1 LLPSKRKPRRRIDFE
16 TEAGFENKEL
26 QRFGAHRLDR
36 ERNNRMLKKSSIAK
50 RLTLGFGAVLTLL
63 LVIAGAGYWGM
74 ESVTRETVSML
85 RGDSKISQLAD
96 EAKIATLEL
105 RRYEKD
111 TLLNMDNKPVMQGYQ
126 EKWKT
131 EIARLRSIVNDLD
144 TRVSSDSSKQL
155 VVAMER
161 EIATYERGV
170 DAVVAGIND
179 GAIKTPQQGN
189 AKVVEVKDE
198 IHRMEAA
205 ATDLSEKHRK
215 IMADKEETITAFAR
229 QTAFAMFG
237 VVLLTFVVATFVTL
251 VVSRGITRPVKA
263 MANHLGE
270 MAQGGGD
277 LTRRIEI
284 ISHDEVGEMAN
295 SFNSFVKKLE
305 EIISEVRLGSDGIAS
320 AAAQVAASAAS
331 LSQGTSEQAASIE
344 ETTSSLEQMSASI
357 TQNADNSRQMEQMAL
372 KGARDSEESG
382 GAVRESVTA
391 MKQIAEK
398 ISIIEEIAYQ
408 TNLLA
413 LNAAIEAAR
422 AGEHGRGFAVVATE
436 VRKLAERSQ
445 TAAQEIGGLAG
456 NSVGVAERSG
466 ELLKELVPAIKKTA
480 ELVQEVSASSREQSS
495 GVTQINKAMAAVDT
509 VTQRNASSAEELSST
524 AEELAAQSEA
534 LQQLMAFF
542 RVAGERSPVRTKST
556 EHKSLQHLAV
566 PVVGPK
572 KTNGS
577 ALEHNFTRF

>member
-1 LLPSKRKPRRRIDFE
+1 ME
-16 TEAGFENKEL
+16 T
-26 QRFGAHRLDR
+26 DR
-36 ERNNRMLKKSSIAK
+36 ERNNRMLKKSTIAK
-50 RLTLGFGAVLTLL
+50 RLALGFGVVLLLL
-63 LVIAGAGYWGM
+63 LVVAVAGYWGM

-85 RGDSKISQLAD
+85 RGDSKVSQRAD

-111 TLLNMDNKPVMQGYQ
+111 TLLNMDNKPAMQNYQ
-126 EKWKT
+126 EKWKAQVA
-131 EIARLRSIVNDLD
+131 ELRSIVSDLD
-144 TRVSSDSSKQL
+144 TRVASDSSKQL
-155 VVAMER
+155 VAAMER
-161 EIATYERGV
+161 EIAAYERGV

-179 GAIKTPQQGN
+179 GTIKTPQQGN
-189 AKVVEVKDE
+189 AKVTAVKEE

-229 QTAFAMFG
+229 QTALVMFS
-237 VVLLTFVVATFVTL
+237 VVLVTFIVATFVTL
-251 VVSRGITRPVKA
+251 MVSRGITRPVKA
-263 MANHLGE
+263 MADHLGE

-284 ISHDEVGEMAN
+284 VSHDEIGQMAN

-357 TQNADNSRQMEQMAL
+357 TQNAENSRQMEQMAV

-542 RVAGERSPVRTKST
+542 RVAGERISSATRKPAAEQKS
-556 EHKSLQHLAV
+556 SQHLQAIA
-566 PVVGPK
+566 PR

>member
-1 LLPSKRKPRRRIDFE
+1 
-16 TEAGFENKEL
+16 
-26 QRFGAHRLDR
+26 
-36 ERNNRMLKKSSIAK
+36 MLKKASIAR
-50 RLTLGFGAVLTLL
+50 RLALGFGVVLFLL
-63 LVIAGAGYWGM
+63 LVVSTAGYWGM
-74 ESVTRETVSML
+74 ESITGETVAML

-96 EAKIATLEL
+96 EAKITTLEL

-111 TLLNMDNKPVMQGYQ
+111 TLLNMENKPVMLSYL
-126 EKWKT
+126 EKWKGQLET
-131 EIARLRSIVNDLD
+131 LRSIVTELN
-144 TRVSSDSSKQL
+144 TRVSSDSSKVL
-155 VVAMER
+155 VAAMDR
-161 EIATYERGV
+161 EILSYERGF
-170 DAVVAGIND
+170 DAVITGISD
-179 GAIKTPQQGN
+179 GTIKSSEQGN
-189 AKVVEVKDE
+189 AKIAEVKDE

-205 ATDLSEKHRK
+205 ATDLADKHRK
-215 IMADKEETITAFAR
+215 IMADKEVTINSFAR
-229 QTAFAMFG
+229 QTGLIMFA
-237 VVLLTFVVATFVTL
+237 VVLLTFGAATLVTV

-263 MANHLGE
+263 MAEHLGE
-270 MAQGGGD
+270 MAQGSGD
-277 LTRRIEI
+277 LTKRIDI
-284 ISHDEVGEMAN
+284 SSHDEVGEMAT

-305 EIISEVRLGSDGIAS
+305 EIIAEVRTGSDGIAS
-320 AAAQVAASAAS
+320 AATQVASSAAS

-382 GAVRESVTA
+382 SAVRESVTA
-391 MKQIAEK
+391 MKQIAER

-445 TAAQEIGGLAG
+445 TAAQEIGGLAA

-466 ELLKELVPAIKKTA
+466 ELLGELVPAIKKTS
-480 ELVQEVSASSREQSS
+480 ELVQEVSASSREQAS
-495 GVTQINKAMAAVDT
+495 GVNQINKAMASVDT

-542 RVAGERSPVRTKST
+542 RVAGERSAPARRHFDQKPSPYVAQHFTPVPAAPS
-556 EHKSLQHLAV
+556 
-566 PVVGPK
+566 PK
-572 KTNGS
+572 KVNGS
-577 ALEHNFTRF
+577 AIDHSFSRF

>member
-1 LLPSKRKPRRRIDFE
+1 ME
-16 TEAGFENKEL
+16 T
-26 QRFGAHRLDR
+26 DR

-50 RLTLGFGAVLTLL
+50 RLALGFGVVLFL
-63 LVIAGAGYWGM
+63 LVVIAVAGYWGM

-85 RGDSKISQLAD
+85 RGDSKVSQLAD

-111 TLLNMDNKPVMQGYQ
+111 TLLNMDSKPAMQSYL
-126 EKWKT
+126 EKWKAQVS
-131 EIARLRSIVNDLD
+131 ELRSIVSDLD
-144 TRVSSDSSKQL
+144 ARVASDSSKQL
-155 VVAMER
+155 VAAMER
-161 EIATYERGV
+161 EIAAYERGV

-179 GAIKTPQQGN
+179 GTIKTPQQGN
-189 AKVVEVKDE
+189 ARVTEVKEE

-205 ATDLSEKHRK
+205 ATDLSEKHRR

-229 QTAFAMFG
+229 QTALVMFM
-237 VVLLTFVVATFVTL
+237 VVLVTFIVATFVTFA
-251 VVSRGITRPVKA
+251 VSRGITRPVKA
-263 MANHLGE
+263 MADHLGE
-270 MAQGGGD
+270 MAEGSGD
-277 LTRRIEI
+277 LTKRIEV
-284 ISHDEVGEMAN
+284 ISHDEVGQMAN
-295 SFNSFVKKLE
+295 SFNAFVTKLE
-305 EIISEVRLGSDGIAS
+305 EIISEVRTSSDGIAS
-320 AAAQVAASAAS
+320 AAGQVASSAAS

-357 TQNADNSRQMEQMAL
+357 TQNAENSRQMEQMAV

-382 GAVRESVTA
+382 AAVRESVTA

-422 AGEHGRGFAVVATE
+422 AGEHGRGFAVVAAE

-466 ELLKELVPAIKKTA
+466 ELLRELVPAIKKTS

-542 RVAGERSPVRTKST
+542 RVAEKRKVLVIREPPA
-556 EHKSLQHLAV
+556 EHKPFQYPLPTIA
-566 PVVGPK
+566 PR

-577 ALEHNFTRF
+577 ALEYFTHF

>member
-1 LLPSKRKPRRRIDFE
+1 
-16 TEAGFENKEL
+16 
-26 QRFGAHRLDR
+26 
-36 ERNNRMLKKSSIAK
+36 MLKKSSIAK
-50 RLTLGFGAVLTLL
+50 RLALGFGVVLFLL
-63 LVIAGAGYWGM
+63 LVVAAAGYWGM

-96 EAKIATLEL
+96 EAKISTLEL

-111 TLLNMDNKPVMQGYQ
+111 TLLNMDNRTIMQNYQ
-126 EKWKT
+126 EKWK
-131 EIARLRSIVNDLD
+131 AQLSDLRSTVSELD
-144 TRVSSDSSKQL
+144 TRVSSDGSKQL
-155 VVAMER
+155 VSAMER
-161 EIATYERGV
+161 EIAAYERGV

-179 GAIKTPQQGN
+179 GTIKTPQQGN
-189 AKVVEVKDE
+189 AKVAEVKDE

-215 IMADKEETITAFAR
+215 IMADKEETITSFAR
-229 QTAFAMFG
+229 QTAIVMFA
-237 VVLLTFVVATFVTL
+237 VVLVTFIAATFVTL
-251 VVSRGITRPVKA
+251 LVSRGITRPVRA
-263 MANHLGE
+263 MADHLSE

-277 LTRRIEI
+277 LTKRIEI
-284 ISHDEVGEMAN
+284 GSHDEVGQMAN
-295 SFNSFVKKLE
+295 SFNGFVKKLE
-305 EIISEVRLGSDGIAS
+305 EIISEVRVSSDGVAS
-320 AAAQVAASAAS
+320 AASQVAASAAS

-357 TQNADNSRQMEQMAL
+357 TQNAENSRQMEQMAV

-445 TAAQEIGGLAG
+445 TAAQEIGGLAA
-456 NSVGVAERSG
+456 NSVAVAERSG
-466 ELLKELVPAIKKTA
+466 ELLKELVPAIKKTS

-495 GVTQINKAMAAVDT
+495 GVVQINKAMASVDT

-542 RVAGERSPVRTKST
+542 RVAGERIAAATRKPAPEQKPF
-556 EHKSLQHLAV
+556 QHLTQRIA
-566 PVVGPK
+566 PIKP
-572 KTNGS
+572 NGS
-577 ALEHNFTRF
+577 AVEHNFTRF

>member
-1 LLPSKRKPRRRIDFE
+1 
-16 TEAGFENKEL
+16 
-26 QRFGAHRLDR
+26 
-36 ERNNRMLKKSSIAK
+36 MLKKSTIAK
-50 RLTLGFGAVLTLL
+50 RLALGFGVVLFLL
-63 LVIAGAGYWGM
+63 IVVAAAGYWGM
-74 ESVTRETVSML
+74 DSVTHETISML

-96 EAKIATLEL
+96 EAKIITLEL

-111 TLLNMDNKPVMQGYQ
+111 TLLNMDNKPVMQSYQ
-126 EKWKT
+126 EKLK
-131 EIARLRSIVNDLD
+131 EQLAQLHSVVGDLD
-144 TRVSSDSSKQL
+144 SRVTSDSSKQL
-155 VVAMER
+155 VTAMDR
-161 EIATYERGV
+161 EIAAYERGV
-170 DAVVAGIND
+170 SAVVTGIND
-179 GAIKTPQQGN
+179 GSIKTPQQGN
-189 AKVVEVKDE
+189 AKVTEVKDE

-205 ATDLSEKHRK
+205 ATDLADKHRK
-215 IMADKEETITAFAR
+215 IMADKEETINAFAR
-229 QTAFAMFG
+229 QTAMVMFTI
-237 VVLLTFVVATFVTL
+237 VVITFITATFVTI

-263 MANHLGE
+263 MADHLGE
-270 MAQGGGD
+270 MAQGSGD
-277 LTRRIEI
+277 LTKRIEI
-284 ISHDEVGEMAN
+284 GSHDEVGQMAT

-305 EIISEVRLGSDGIAS
+305 EIIGEVRTSSDGIAS
-320 AAAQVAASAAS
+320 AASQVASSAAS

-344 ETTSSLEQMSASI
+344 ETTSSLEEMSASI
-357 TQNADNSRQMEQMAL
+357 TQNAENSRQMEQMAV

-382 GAVRESVTA
+382 SAVKESVTA

-398 ISIIEEIAYQ
+398 ITIIEEIAYQ

-445 TAAQEIGGLAG
+445 TAAQEIGGLAA

-466 ELLKELVPAIKKTA
+466 ELLRELVPSIKKTS

-495 GVTQINKAMAAVDT
+495 GVVQINKAMASVDT

-542 RVAGERSPVRTKST
+542 RVAGERIAAARRTST
-556 EHKSLQHLAV
+556 EHKPFQHAASVV
-566 PVVGPK
+566 PSAAAAPK
-572 KTNGS
+572 KANGS
-577 ALEHNFTRF
+577 AVEHNFTRF

>member
-1 LLPSKRKPRRRIDFE
+1 
-16 TEAGFENKEL
+16 
-26 QRFGAHRLDR
+26 
-36 ERNNRMLKKSSIAK
+36 MLKKSSIAK
-50 RLTLGFGAVLTLL
+50 RLALGFGVVLVLL
-63 LVIAGAGYWGM
+63 LVVAAAGYWGM

-85 RGDSKISQLAD
+85 RGDSKVSQLAD

-111 TLLNMDNKPVMQGYQ
+111 TLLNMDNKPVMQSYQ
-126 EKWKT
+126 EKWKAELSVLQST
-131 EIARLRSIVNDLD
+131 VSDLD
-144 TRVSSDSSKQL
+144 ARVTSDSGKQL
-155 VVAMER
+155 VSAMER

-170 DAVVAGIND
+170 AATVAGIND
-179 GAIKTPQQGN
+179 GTIKTPQQGN
-189 AKVVEVKDE
+189 AKVAEVKAE
-198 IHRMEAA
+198 VHRMEAA
-205 ATDLSEKHRK
+205 ATDFSEKHRK
-215 IMADKEETITAFAR
+215 IMADKEETITGFAR
-229 QTAFAMFG
+229 QTGFVMFT
-237 VVLLTFVVATFVTL
+237 VVLITFIAATFVTL
-251 VVSRGITRPVKA
+251 AVSRGITRPVKA
-263 MANHLGE
+263 MAAHLDE

-277 LTRRIEI
+277 LTKRIEI
-284 ISHDEVGEMAN
+284 ISHDEVGQMAN

-305 EIISEVRLGSDGIAS
+305 DIIAEVRISSDGVAS

-357 TQNADNSRQMEQMAL
+357 TQNAENSRQMEHMAV

-445 TAAQEIGGLAG
+445 TAAQEIGGLAA

-466 ELLKELVPAIKKTA
+466 ELLRELVPAIKKTS
-480 ELVQEVSASSREQSS
+480 ELVQEVTASSREQSS
-495 GVTQINKAMAAVDT
+495 GVVQINKAMAAVDT

-542 RVAGERSPVRTKST
+542 RVAGERIASATRKPAP
-556 EHKSLQHLAV
+556 EHTPFQHLTPTAA
-566 PVVGPK
+566 PK
-572 KTNGS
+572 KANGS
-577 ALEHNFTRF
+577 AIEHNFTRF

>member
-1 LLPSKRKPRRRIDFE
+1 
-16 TEAGFENKEL
+16 
-26 QRFGAHRLDR
+26 
-36 ERNNRMLKKSSIAK
+36 MLKKFSIAK
-50 RLTLGFGAVLTLL
+50 RLALGFGVVLSLL
-63 LVIAGAGYWGM
+63 LVVAIAGYWGM
-74 ESVTRETVSML
+74 ESVTHETVSML
-85 RGDSKISQLAD
+85 RGDSKVSQLAD

-111 TLLNMDNKPVMQGYQ
+111 TLLNMENKPLMQSYQ
-126 EKWKT
+126 DKWKAQLA
-131 EIARLRSIVNDLD
+131 ELRSIVTDLD
-144 TRVSSDSSKQL
+144 TRVASDSSKQL
-155 VVAMER
+155 VLAMES
-161 EIATYERGV
+161 EIAAYERGV
-170 DAVVAGIND
+170 DAVVAGINE
-179 GAIKTPQQGN
+179 GTIKTPEQGN
-189 AKVVEVKDE
+189 AKVAEVKEE

-205 ATDLSEKHRK
+205 ATDLSAKHRK
-215 IMADKEETITAFAR
+215 IMADKDETITAFAR
-229 QTAFAMFG
+229 QTALVMFL
-237 VVLLTFVVATFVTL
+237 VVLVTFIVATFVTFAI
-251 VVSRGITRPVKA
+251 SRGITRPVKA
-263 MANHLGE
+263 MADHLGE
-270 MAQGGGD
+270 MAQGSGD
-277 LTRRIEI
+277 LTKRIEI
-284 ISHDEVGEMAN
+284 ISHDEVGQMAN
-295 SFNSFVKKLE
+295 SFNAFVTKLE
-305 EIISEVRLGSDGIAS
+305 EIISEVRTSSDGIAS
-320 AAAQVAASAAS
+320 AAAQVATSAAS
-331 LSQGTSEQAASIE
+331 LSQGTSEQAASVE
-344 ETTSSLEQMSASI
+344 ETTSSLEQISASI
-357 TQNADNSRQMEQMAL
+357 NQNADNSRQMEQMAV

-382 GAVRESVTA
+382 GAVRESVKA

-422 AGEHGRGFAVVATE
+422 AGEHGRGFAVVAAE

-495 GVTQINKAMAAVDT
+495 GVTQINKAMSAVDT

-534 LQQLMAFF
+534 LQQFMAFF
-542 RVAGERSPVRTKST
+542 RVAGERIASTVRKPSA
-556 EHKSLQHLAV
+556 EHKPFQHLAHTIV
-566 PVVGPK
+566 PR

>member
-1 LLPSKRKPRRRIDFE
+1 
-16 TEAGFENKEL
+16 
-26 QRFGAHRLDR
+26 
-36 ERNNRMLKKSSIAK
+36 MLKKSSIAK
-50 RLTLGFGAVLTLL
+50 RLALGFGVVLFLL
-63 LVIAGAGYWGM
+63 LFVAAAGYWGM
-74 ESVTRETVSML
+74 DSVTHETISML

-96 EAKIATLEL
+96 EAKITTLEL

-111 TLLNMDNKPVMQGYQ
+111 TLLNMDNKPVMQSYQ
-126 EKWKT
+126 EKWK
-131 EIARLRSIVNDLD
+131 EQLAQLHSVVGDLD
-144 TRVSSDSSKQL
+144 SRVTSDTSKQL
-155 VVAMER
+155 VTAMDR
-161 EIATYERGV
+161 EIAAYERGV
-170 DAVVAGIND
+170 QGVVAGIND
-179 GAIKTPQQGN
+179 GSIKTPQQGN
-189 AKVVEVKDE
+189 AKVTEVKDE

-205 ATDLSEKHRK
+205 ATDLAEKHRK
-215 IMADKEETITAFAR
+215 IMADKEDVINAFAR
-229 QTAFAMFG
+229 QTALVMFT
-237 VVLLTFVVATFVTL
+237 VVIITFIAATLVTI

-263 MANHLGE
+263 MAEHLGE
-270 MAQGGGD
+270 MAQGSGD
-277 LTRRIEI
+277 LTKRIEI
-284 ISHDEVGEMAN
+284 GSHDEVGQMAT

-305 EIISEVRLGSDGIAS
+305 EIISEVRTSSDGIAS
-320 AAAQVAASAAS
+320 AASQVASSAAS

-357 TQNADNSRQMEQMAL
+357 TQNAENSRQMEQMAV

-382 GAVRESVTA
+382 SAVRESVNA

-398 ISIIEEIAYQ
+398 ITIIEEIAYQ

-445 TAAQEIGGLAG
+445 TAAQEIGGLAA

-466 ELLKELVPAIKKTA
+466 ELLRELVPSIKKTS

-495 GVTQINKAMAAVDT
+495 GVAQINKAMSSVDT

-542 RVAGERSPVRTKST
+542 RVASERITAARRTT
-556 EHKSLQHLAV
+556 EHKPFQHLTPAIASGAV
-566 PVVGPK
+566 PPK
-572 KTNGS
+572 KANGS
-577 ALEHNFTRF
+577 AAEHNFTRF

>member
-1 LLPSKRKPRRRIDFE
+1 ML
-16 TEAGFENKEL
+16 
-26 QRFGAHRLDR
+26 
-36 ERNNRMLKKSSIAK
+36 NNSSIAK
-50 RLTLGFGAVLTLL
+50 RLALGFGIVLFLL
-63 LVIAGAGYWGM
+63 LVIAVAGYWGM

-111 TLLNMDNKPVMQGYQ
+111 TLLNMDNKATMQDYQ
-126 EKWKT
+126 EKWK
-131 EIARLRSIVNDLD
+131 AQVADLRSIVSDLD
-144 TRVSSDSSKQL
+144 SRVSSDDSKQL
-155 VVAMER
+155 VNAMER
-161 EIATYERGV
+161 EIAAYERGV

-189 AKVVEVKDE
+189 AKVTEVKDE

-205 ATDLSEKHRK
+205 ATALSEKHRK

-229 QTAFAMFG
+229 QTALVMFL
-237 VVLLTFVVATFVTL
+237 VVFVTFIAATFVTL
-251 VVSRGITRPVKA
+251 FVSRGITRPVRA
-263 MANHLGE
+263 MADHLGE

-277 LTRRIEI
+277 LTKRIEI
-284 ISHDEVGEMAN
+284 ISHDEVGQMAN
-295 SFNSFVKKLE
+295 SFNAFVKKLE
-305 EIISEVRLGSDGIAS
+305 EIISEVRVSSDGVAS
-320 AAAQVAASAAS
+320 AATQVAASAAS

-357 TQNADNSRQMEQMAL
+357 TQNAENSRQMEQMAI

-382 GAVRESVTA
+382 GAVRESVSA

-445 TAAQEIGGLAG
+445 TAAQEIGGLAA
-456 NSVGVAERSG
+456 NSVAVAERSG
-466 ELLKELVPAIKKTA
+466 ELLRELVPAIKKTS

-495 GVTQINKAMAAVDT
+495 GVVQINKAMSSVDT

-542 RVAGERSPVRTKST
+542 RVAGERLASAARRPSPEQKPF
-556 EHKSLQHLAV
+556 HLAPSV
-566 PVVGPK
+566 LPK
-572 KTNGS
+572 KVNGS
-577 ALEHNFTRF
+577 AVEHNFTRF

>member
-1 LLPSKRKPRRRIDFE
+1 
-16 TEAGFENKEL
+16 
-26 QRFGAHRLDR
+26 
-36 ERNNRMLKKSSIAK
+36 MLKKSSIAK
-50 RLTLGFGAVLTLL
+50 RLAIGFGIVLFLL
-63 LVIAGAGYWGM
+63 LVVAVAGYWGM
-74 ESVTRETVSML
+74 ESVTHETVSML

-96 EAKIATLEL
+96 EAKIITLEL

-111 TLLNMDNKPVMQGYQ
+111 TLLNMDNKPVMQSYQ

-131 EIARLRSIVNDLD
+131 QVSQLRSVVSDLNA
-144 TRVSSDSSKQL
+144 RVAADGSKQL
-155 VVAMER
+155 VASMEH
-161 EIATYERGV
+161 EIAAYQRGV

-179 GAIKTPQQGN
+179 GTIKTPQQGN
-189 AKVVEVKDE
+189 AKVTEVKEE

-205 ATDLSEKHRK
+205 ATDLSDKHRK
-215 IMADKEETITAFAR
+215 IMADKEETITSFAR
-229 QTAFAMFG
+229 QTALVMLT
-237 VVLLTFVVATFVTL
+237 VVLITFLVATFVTL
-251 VVSRGITRPVKA
+251 AVSRGITRPVKA
-263 MANHLGE
+263 MADHLGE
-270 MAQGGGD
+270 MAQGSGD
-277 LTRRIEI
+277 LTKRIEI
-284 ISHDEVGEMAN
+284 ISHDEVGQMAN
-295 SFNSFVKKLE
+295 SFNSFVTKLE
-305 EIISEVRLGSDGIAS
+305 EIISEVRTSSDGIAS
-320 AAAQVAASAAS
+320 AAGQVAASAAS

-357 TQNADNSRQMEQMAL
+357 TQNAENSRQMEQMAV

-391 MKQIAEK
+391 MKQIAQK

-422 AGEHGRGFAVVATE
+422 AGEHGRGFAVVAAE

-466 ELLKELVPAIKKTA
+466 ELLNELVPAIKKTA

-542 RVAGERSPVRTKST
+542 RVAGERIASGKRKPPA
-556 EHKSLQHLAV
+556 EHKPFQHLAQTIA
-566 PVVGPK
+566 PR

-577 ALEHNFTRF
+577 AVEHNFTRF

>member
-1 LLPSKRKPRRRIDFE
+1 
-16 TEAGFENKEL
+16 
-26 QRFGAHRLDR
+26 
-36 ERNNRMLKKSSIAK
+36 MLKKSSIAK
-50 RLTLGFGAVLTLL
+50 RLALGFGVVLLLL
-63 LVIAGAGYWGM
+63 LVVAAAGYWGM

-85 RGDSKISQLAD
+85 RGDSKVSQLAD

-111 TLLNMDNKPVMQGYQ
+111 TLLNMDNKPVMQSYQ
-126 EKWKT
+126 EKWKAQLSVLQST
-131 EIARLRSIVNDLD
+131 VSDLD
-144 TRVSSDSSKQL
+144 ARVTSDNGKQL
-155 VVAMER
+155 VSAMER

-170 DAVVAGIND
+170 AATVAGIND
-179 GAIKTPQQGN
+179 GTIKTPQQGN
-189 AKVVEVKDE
+189 AKVTEVKAE

-205 ATDLSEKHRK
+205 ATDFSEKHRK
-215 IMADKEETITAFAR
+215 IMADKEETITGFAR
-229 QTAFAMFG
+229 QTGFVMFT
-237 VVLLTFVVATFVTL
+237 VVLITFIAATFVTFA
-251 VVSRGITRPVKA
+251 VSRGITRPVKA
-263 MANHLGE
+263 MAAHLDE

-277 LTRRIEI
+277 LTKRIEI
-284 ISHDEVGEMAN
+284 ISHDEVGQMAN

-305 EIISEVRLGSDGIAS
+305 DIISEVRISSDGVAS

-357 TQNADNSRQMEQMAL
+357 TQNAENSRQMEHMAI

-445 TAAQEIGGLAG
+445 TAAQEIGGLAA
-456 NSVGVAERSG
+456 NNVGVAERSG
-466 ELLKELVPAIKKTA
+466 ELLRELVPAIKKTS
-480 ELVQEVSASSREQSS
+480 ELVQEVTASSREQSS
-495 GVTQINKAMAAVDT
+495 GVVQINKAMAAVDT

-542 RVAGERSPVRTKST
+542 RVAERIATATRKPAP
-556 EHKSLQHLAV
+556 EHTPFQYLA
-566 PVVGPK
+566 PTAAPK
-572 KTNGS
+572 KANGS
-577 ALEHNFTRF
+577 AIEHNFTRF

>member
-1 LLPSKRKPRRRIDFE
+1 
-16 TEAGFENKEL
+16 
-26 QRFGAHRLDR
+26 
-36 ERNNRMLKKSSIAK
+36 MLKKSSIAK
-50 RLTLGFGAVLTLL
+50 RLALGFGVVLFLL
-63 LVIAGAGYWGM
+63 LVVAIAGYWGM
-74 ESVTRETVSML
+74 ESITHETVAML

-96 EAKIATLEL
+96 EAKILTLEL
-105 RRYEKD
+105 RRFEKD
-111 TLLNMDNKPVMQGYQ
+111 TLLNMDNKPVMQSYQ
-126 EKWKT
+126 EKWK
-131 EIARLRSIVNDLD
+131 AQLAALQSVVSDLD
-144 TRVSSDSSKQL
+144 TRVTSESSKQL
-155 VVAMER
+155 VAAMNR

-170 DAVVAGIND
+170 QATVAGIND
-179 GAIKTPQQGN
+179 GTIKTPQQGN
-189 AKVVEVKDE
+189 AKITEVKDE

-205 ATDLSEKHRK
+205 ATELADKHRK
-215 IMADKEETITAFAR
+215 IMADKEEIITAFAR
-229 QTAFAMFG
+229 QTALVMFI
-237 VVLLTFVVATFVTL
+237 VVLITFAAATFVTV

-263 MANHLGE
+263 MAEHLGE
-270 MAQGGGD
+270 MAQGSGD
-277 LTRRIEI
+277 LTKRIEI
-284 ISHDEVGEMAN
+284 GSHDEVGQMAT

-305 EIISEVRLGSDGIAS
+305 EIISEVRTSSDGIAS
-320 AAAQVAASAAS
+320 AASQVASSAAS

-357 TQNADNSRQMEQMAL
+357 TQNAENSRQMEQMAV

-382 GAVRESVTA
+382 SAVRESVTA

-445 TAAQEIGGLAG
+445 TAAQEIGGLAA

-466 ELLKELVPAIKKTA
+466 QKLAELVPAIKKTS

-495 GVTQINKAMAAVDT
+495 GVAQINKAMSSVDT

-542 RVAGERSPVRTKST
+542 RVAGERIAGARKTLV
-556 EHKSLQHLAV
+556 EHKPLQHITPAIAV
-566 PVVGPK
+566 PPK
-572 KTNGS
+572 KVNGS
-577 ALEHNFTRF
+577 AAEHNFTRF

>member
-1 LLPSKRKPRRRIDFE
+1 
-16 TEAGFENKEL
+16 
-26 QRFGAHRLDR
+26 
-36 ERNNRMLKKSSIAK
+36 
-50 RLTLGFGAVLTLL
+50 
-63 LVIAGAGYWGM
+63 M

-111 TLLNMDNKPVMQGYQ
+111 TLLNLDNKAVMQGYQ

-131 EIARLRSIVNDLD
+131 EVSDLRAIVGDLEA
-144 TRVSSDSSKQL
+144 RVSSDGSKQL
-155 VVAMER
+155 VAAMER

-170 DAVVAGIND
+170 DAVVVGIND
-179 GAIKTPQQGN
+179 GTIKTPQQGN
-189 AKVVEVKDE
+189 AKVTEVKDE

-205 ATDLSEKHRK
+205 VTEISEKQGK
-215 IMADKEETITAFAR
+215 GLADKEETITAFAR
-229 QTAFAMFG
+229 QTALVMLLI
-237 VVLLTFVVATFVTL
+237 VLATFIAATL
-251 VVSRGITRPVKA
+251 VTFFVSRGITRPVRA
-263 MANHLGE
+263 MADHLGE

-277 LTRRIEI
+277 LTKRIEI
-284 ISHDEVGEMAN
+284 VSHDEVGQMAN
-295 SFNSFVKKLE
+295 SFNAFVKKLE
-305 EIISEVRLGSDGIAS
+305 EIISEVRVSSDGVARAAS
-320 AAAQVAASAAS
+320 QVAASAAS
-331 LSQGTSEQAASIE
+331 LSQGTSEQAAWIE

-357 TQNADNSRQMEQMAL
+357 TQNAENSRQMEQMAV

-382 GAVRESVTA
+382 GAVRESVSA

-445 TAAQEIGGLAG
+445 TAAQEIGGLAA
-456 NSVGVAERSG
+456 NSVAVAERSG
-466 ELLKELVPAIKKTA
+466 ELLRELVPAIKKTS

-495 GVTQINKAMAAVDT
+495 GVVQINKAMSSVDT

-542 RVAGERSPVRTKST
+542 RVAGERIASATRRPSA
-556 EHKSLQHLAV
+556 EHRPFQNIAPSV
-566 PVVGPK
+566 PPK
-572 KTNGS
+572 KVNGS
-577 ALEHNFTRF
+577 AVEHNFTRF

>member
-1 LLPSKRKPRRRIDFE
+1 
-16 TEAGFENKEL
+16 
-26 QRFGAHRLDR
+26 
-36 ERNNRMLKKSSIAK
+36 MLNKSSIAK
-50 RLTLGFGAVLTLL
+50 RLAFGFGGVLFLL
-63 LVIAGAGYWGM
+63 LVVAVTGYWGM
-74 ESVTRETVSML
+74 ESVTHETVSML

-111 TLLNMDNKPVMQGYQ
+111 TLLNMDNKPVMQSYQ
-126 EKWKT
+126 EKWK
-131 EIARLRSIVNDLD
+131 AQLADLRSIVSDLD
-144 TRVSSDSSKQL
+144 TRVASDSSKQL
-155 VVAMER
+155 VTAMER

-170 DAVVAGIND
+170 DAVVVGIND
-179 GAIKTPQQGN
+179 GTIKTPQQGN
-189 AKVVEVKDE
+189 AKVTEVKDE

-205 ATDLSEKHRK
+205 VTDLSEKHRK

-229 QTAFAMFG
+229 QTALVMFL
-237 VVLLTFVVATFVTL
+237 VVLVTFIAATFVT
-251 VVSRGITRPVKA
+251 VFVSGGITRPVRA
-263 MANHLGE
+263 MADHLGE

-277 LTRRIEI
+277 LTKRIEI
-284 ISHDEVGEMAN
+284 VSHDEVGQMAN
-295 SFNSFVKKLE
+295 SFNAFVKKLE
-305 EIISEVRLGSDGIAS
+305 EIISEVRVSSDGVAS
-320 AAAQVAASAAS
+320 AASQVAASAAS

-357 TQNADNSRQMEQMAL
+357 TQNAENSRQMEQMAV

-382 GAVRESVTA
+382 GAVRESVSA

-445 TAAQEIGGLAG
+445 TAAQEIGGLAA
-456 NSVGVAERSG
+456 NSVAVAERSG
-466 ELLKELVPAIKKTA
+466 ELLRELVPAIKKTS

-495 GVTQINKAMAAVDT
+495 GVVQINKAMSSVDT

-542 RVAGERSPVRTKST
+542 RVAGERVTSAARRPSP
-556 EHKSLQHLAV
+556 EHKPFHAAPSI
-566 PVVGPK
+566 PPK
-572 KTNGS
+572 KANGS

>member
-1 LLPSKRKPRRRIDFE
+1 
-16 TEAGFENKEL
+16 
-26 QRFGAHRLDR
+26 
-36 ERNNRMLKKSSIAK
+36 MLNKSSIAK
-50 RLTLGFGAVLTLL
+50 RLALGFGVVLFLL
-63 LVIAGAGYWGM
+63 LVVAVAGYWGM

-111 TLLNMDNKPVMQGYQ
+111 TLLNLDNKAVMQAYQ

-131 EIARLRSIVNDLD
+131 EVSDLRTIVGDLEA
-144 TRVSSDSSKQL
+144 RVSSDGSKQL
-155 VVAMER
+155 VSAMGR
-161 EIATYERGV
+161 EIAAYERGV
-170 DAVVAGIND
+170 DGVVAGIND
-179 GAIKTPQQGN
+179 GTIKTPQQGN
-189 AKVVEVKDE
+189 AKVTEVKDE

-205 ATDLSEKHRK
+205 ATELSEKHRK

-229 QTAFAMFG
+229 QTAFVMFG
-237 VVLLTFVVATFVTL
+237 VVLITFIAATFVTL
-251 VVSRGITRPVKA
+251 VVSRGITRPVRA
-263 MANHLGE
+263 MADHLGE

-277 LTRRIEI
+277 LTKRIEI
-284 ISHDEVGEMAN
+284 GSHDEVGQMAT
-295 SFNSFVKKLE
+295 SFNAFVKKLE
-305 EIISEVRLGSDGIAS
+305 EIISEVRVSSDGVAS
-320 AAAQVAASAAS
+320 AATQVAASAAS

-357 TQNADNSRQMEQMAL
+357 TQNAENSRQMETMAV

-382 GAVRESVTA
+382 GAVRESVSA

-445 TAAQEIGGLAG
+445 TAAQEIGGLAA
-456 NSVGVAERSG
+456 NSVAVAERSG
-466 ELLKELVPAIKKTA
+466 ELLRELVPAIKKTS

-495 GVTQINKAMAAVDT
+495 GVVQINKAMSSVDT

-542 RVAGERSPVRTKST
+542 RVAGERIASATRRPSA
-556 EHKSLQHLAV
+556 EHKPFQHMAPSV
-566 PVVGPK
+566 PPRKV
-572 KTNGS
+572 NGS
-577 ALEHNFTRF
+577 AVEHNFTRF